1 MPLSRSA
8 HRSCRGPTCGRRSAA
23 PLRMMVDPSSV
34 HAATALLDPAHL
46 AAISPDTMAA
56 IHNLPDFNGVMQ
68 LLADAAAAADA
79 VAEAAPEDA
88 KPGVFGTFVN
98 VIVAALTALHG
109 GLKSAGIPGAWGLS
123 IALFTVG
130 IKTLTYP
137 LNYKQ
142 MSSTM
147 ALQAVQP
154 KMKAIQS
161 RYANDPQKMNEMIA
175 QLYQEENVN
184 PLAGCLPT
192 LVQIPVFI
200 GLYRSVLQLAQ
211 KDLLEESFLWIPSLQ
226 GPVGEYNMK
235 TGLPIDSTGWLF
247 KGWVDGHPALGW
259 QATLAYLSLPVI
271 LVITQTI
278 SQKIL
283 QPPPSD
289 DPAQQQT
296 QQVLKFLPL
305 MIGWFALNV
314 PAGLGVYW
322 VFNNALTT
330 TQGWYIRQQFKP
342 ANADN
347 TRGTT
352 TVYSS
357 KSGAPVAST
366 ETKAKPSGF
375 VVDDRLPKLDAPA
388 KKEEETVEV
397 TASEDEDEGDAVE
410 SKSAAKKKAKAKK
423 AKKGKK

>member
-1 MPLSRSA
+1 
-8 HRSCRGPTCGRRSAA
+8 
-23 PLRMMVDPSSV
+23 
-34 HAATALLDPAHL
+34 
-46 AAISPDTMAA
+46 
-56 IHNLPDFNGVMQ
+56 
-68 LLADAAAAADA
+68 
-79 VAEAAPEDA
+79 
-88 KPGVFGTFVN
+88 
-98 VIVAALTALHG
+98 VIVKD
-109 GLKSAGIPGAWGLS
+109 GLKSAGVPGAWGLS

-154 KMKAIQS
+154 KMKAIQA
-161 RYANDPQKMNEMIA
+161 RYANDPQKTNEMIA

-226 GPVGEYNMK
+226 GPVGEYNLK
-235 TGLPIDSTGWLF
+235 TGLPIDPTGWLF
-247 KGWVDGHPALGW
+247 KGWTEGHPALGW
-259 QATLAYLSLPVI
+259 EATAAYLSLPVV

-283 QPPPSD
+283 QPPPSE

-296 QQVLKFLPL
+296 QQILKFLPL

-314 PAGLGVYW
+314 PAGLGIYW
-322 VFNNALTT
+322 VFNNAITT
-330 TQGWYIRQQFKP
+330 AQGWYIRQQFKP
-342 ANADN
+342 AAATAGASDS
-347 TRGTT
+347 GSTT
-352 TVYSS
+352 MFSS
-357 KSGAPVAST
+357 GSATMEKP
-366 ETKAKPSGF
+366 KAKPSGF
-375 VVDDRLPKLDAPA
+375 VVDERLPKLDETPAGA
-388 KKEEETVEV
+388 KKDEAIEV
-397 TASEDEDEGDAVE
+397 KASSEDDQ
-410 SKSAAKKKAKAKK
+410 SKSAAKKKAKAKAQK
-423 AKKGKK
+423 KKGKN